1 MGIHI
6 DSAAKFR
13 DYSRSEAIKKKGQ
26 TRLIGF
32 TYVVKHSYEAS
43 EPGHVH

>member
-13 DYSRSEAIKKKGQ
+13 DYSRSEA
-26 TRLIGF
+26 
-32 TYVVKHSYEAS
+32 VKQNKVKRGSS
-43 EPGHVH
+43 GLLTW

>member
-13 DYSRSEAIKKKGQ
+13 DYSRSEAIKKK
-26 TRLIGF
+26 R
-32 TYVVKHSYEAS
+32 SNEAHWVYLRG
-43 EPGHVH
+43 ETQL